1 MKKTMLLMLTV
12 IIIAGCNG
20 ISSNNTYKQAEGKVI
35 VGTHDY
41 IMMIGEFEWLDTD
54 VKFRKIGSSDINDL
68 AVGFNTLQVEKGGK
82 LKIEIEENPS
92 SIILKQWN
100 EDETSDVVELKDN
113 EIILPSEEGYYIYE
127 VIVEWNKGKATY
139 VFDINIK

>member
-1 MKKTMLLMLTV
+1 MLIV
-12 IIIAGCNG
+12 IILAGCNG

-35 VGTHDY
+35 LDNQHYT
-41 IMMIGEFEWLDTD
+41 MMIGEFEWVDTD
-54 VKFRKIGSSDINDL
+54 VKLRKISSSDINDL
-68 AVGFNTLQVEKGGK
+68 AVEFNTLQVGKDGK

-92 SIILKQWN
+92 TIILNQWN